1 MRILLI
7 LLALTG
13 LPTGGMA
20 ASLDKPLQMPK
31 AFLGE
36 WSSLSDDNTILINP
50 TEMLMGYYFTD
61 PKKERFTEK
70 AEFKILKITK
80 DVEKVFL
87 IVRQQCDLSMNKKY
101 PNYACDID
109 YSYIMLWVY
118 SSTQFGKTREELKVS
133 TIDFYRLTEEDW
145 NLSINSIQK
154 NLEQALEKSSG
165 SWSQIFYARP

>member
-36 WSSLSDDNTILINP
+36 WSSMSDDNTMRINP
-50 TEMLMGYYFTD
+50 TGIDMGYYFTS
-61 PKKERFTEK
+61 PEKERFTEK

-87 IVRQQCDLSMNKKY
+87 IARQQCDLSMKKKY
-101 PNYACDID
+101 PNYACNVD
-109 YSYIMLWVY
+109 YSYLVLWVY
-118 SSTQFGKTREELKVS
+118 STTQFGKTREKLQVS
-133 TIDFYRLTEEDW
+133 AIRSYDLNEEKEW
-145 NLSINSIQK
+145 NLPIAAIRE
-154 NLEQALEKSSG
+154 NLENAAETSRISSTL
-165 SWSQIFYARP
+165 SYTRP